1 MFYSYSRIINNIF
14 KQFTNFVHG
23 MNKQKTNT
31 PPIIKMVPLYSIWQN
46 NQWFQEKQTEVNTS
60 FVLWHSSRW
69 YIVLFTHNMLLFLRS
84 FAAVIELIWHPLLP
98 YLSYTA
104 IKPVFCSRLRIIS
117 AGSTNN
123 DNHKSRNVIVTLI
136 ISNPYKKVHFTPG
149 SKVCKLTFQSWPH
162 KKVGDQ
168 FIFKQGN
175 ILYQFINIF
184 FL

>member
-1 MFYSYSRIINNIF
+1 
-14 KQFTNFVHG
+14 
-23 MNKQKTNT
+23 
-31 PPIIKMVPLYSIWQN
+31 MVPLYSIWQN

-149 SKVCKLTFQSWPH
+149 SKVCKLTFQSWPR
-162 KKVGDQ
+162 KKVGNQ

-175 ILYQFINIF
+175 ILYQHLLFIVIDSY
-184 FL
+184 